1 MSMKHEIKLSLARFQ
16 TFVQT
21 VFIVFWLELQ
31 CNWQNKILDYRKKE
45 NSSNYLGSKCD
56 KSVQQIK
63 ESVKQKGKLTR
74 QQNMLNLHVVGQK
87 N

>member
-1 MSMKHEIKLSLARFQ
+1 M
-16 TFVQT
+16 FVQT

-74 QQNMLNLHVVGQK
+74 KQNMLNLHVVG
-87 N
+87 

>member
-1 MSMKHEIKLSLARFQ
+1 MSMKHEIKLSLAQ
-16 TFVQT
+16 KISKFVQT

-74 QQNMLNLHVVGQK
+74 QQNMLNLHVVG
-87 N
+87 

>member
-1 MSMKHEIKLSLARFQ
+1 M
-16 TFVQT
+16 FVQT

>member
-1 MSMKHEIKLSLARFQ
+1 M
-16 TFVQT
+16 FVQT

-31 CNWQNKILDYRKKE
+31 CNWQNKILDYRKE
-45 NSSNYLGSKCD
+45 NSSIYLGSKCD

-74 QQNMLNLHVVGQK
+74 QQNTLNLHVVG
-87 N
+87 

>member
-1 MSMKHEIKLSLARFQ
+1 MGMKHEIKLSLARKISNVCANCVYRVLIRA
-16 TFVQT
+16 TN
-21 VFIVFWLELQ
+21 E

-74 QQNMLNLHVVGQK
+74 QQNMLNLHVVG
-87 N
+87 

>member
-1 MSMKHEIKLSLARFQ
+1 MSMKHEIKLSLAQ
-16 TFVQT
+16 KISKFVQT

-45 NSSNYLGSKCD
+45 NSSNYLVSKCD

-74 QQNMLNLHVVGQK
+74 QQNMLNLHVVG
-87 N
+87 

>member
-1 MSMKHEIKLSLARFQ
+1 M
-16 TFVQT
+16 FVQT

-74 QQNMLNLHVVGQK
+74 QQNMLNLHVVG
-87 N
+87 

>member
-1 MSMKHEIKLSLARFQ
+1 M
-16 TFVQT
+16 FVQT

-31 CNWQNKILDYRKKE
+31 CNWRNKILDYRKKE

-74 QQNMLNLHVVGQK
+74 QQNMLNLHVVG
-87 N
+87 

>member
-1 MSMKHEIKLSLARFQ
+1 MRLNCLWHGRFQ

-45 NSSNYLGSKCD
+45 NSSIYLGSKCD

>member
-1 MSMKHEIKLSLARFQ
+1 MRLNCLWHGRFP

-21 VFIVFWLELQ
+21 VFTVFWLELQ

-63 ESVKQKGKLTR
+63 ESVKQKDKLTR
-74 QQNMLNLHVVGQK
+74 QQNMLNLHVVG
-87 N
+87 

>member
-1 MSMKHEIKLSLARFQ
+1 M
-16 TFVQT
+16 FVQT

-45 NSSNYLGSKCD
+45 NSSNYLGSKYD

-74 QQNMLNLHVVGQK
+74 QQNMLNLHVVG
-87 N
+87 